1 MAKGTTK
8 RVAEAADQ
16 TPTLETSPNFSVFM
30 QNMMAHQV
38 KSRLVMRTDS
48 RSDVLQSCNDV
59 LGTISVCVAEA
70 VMHVATIAN
79 TAPEVFESRDQKV
92 TPQNQR
98 SNTRER

>member
-8 RVAEAADQ
+8 RVATAAGQ
-16 TPTLETSPNFSVFM
+16 SPTLETSPNFSAFM
-30 QNMMAHQV
+30 QNMAAHQV

-70 VMHVATIAN
+70 VMHIASIAN
-79 TAPEVFESRDQKV
+79 TAPEVLESRDQKI

-98 SNTRER
+98 SSTHER